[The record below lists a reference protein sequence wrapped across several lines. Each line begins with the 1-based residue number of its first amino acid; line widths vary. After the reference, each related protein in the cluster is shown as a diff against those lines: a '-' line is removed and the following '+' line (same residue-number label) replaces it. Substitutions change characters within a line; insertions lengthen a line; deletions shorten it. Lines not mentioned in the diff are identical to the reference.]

1 MSTLQE
7 TSLTGRQTL
16 ESAEQFMN
24 SLEGMTGEDA
34 EIRYRLTETLREV
47 ALAARSLRS
56 LADFL
61 EANPDALLRGR
72 RAIGEP

>member
-1 MSTLQE
+1 
-7 TSLTGRQTL
+7 
-16 ESAEQFMN
+16 MN

-61 EANPDALLRGR
+61 EANPDAMLRGR